1 MRGTGDQLTTAG
13 ISGFTWDADGNLA
26 TRTFSSGGIAERDYS
41 WSAENRLVKAIIS
54 GDSVRFDY
62 DPLGQPVV
70 RRGLS
75 GEGMRV
81 TLYDGG
87 SILADLD
94 SAGNRVGEYVYD
106 QGTDRP
112 YALLKGATTVTGAQ
126 YFVQDDFGNVTGT
139 LLDSVTVGQRVTYD
153 GNGLP
158 AVTGD
163 QTNRLMWK
171 GAPYDKDLLLTQL
184 GARWYDPYVM
194 RFISEDPLGLAG
206 GINPYVFA
214 NNDPVNGS
222 DPSGMSSFI
231 DTLGV
236 GGGGDDGCNSL
247 VVFNFIDNGAPGDN
261 AFSNAL
267 PNTTHVLWTTCPYK
281 WNDPSQQPQATATEH
296 GGTSGTNRAKA
307 KPSVFHCVG
316 QTGARNGVA
325 LGLDVAGF
333 IPGEKLLGASAG
345 VVTMV
350 GVGIAASATSLYRG
364 DLAGFVAGSAGSN
377 LAAIG
382 SAAKFAGYSAAE
394 AIPVIGTVINAG
406 VTAHDLYHAYQSY
419 QACRAG
425 H

>member
-1 MRGTGDQLTTAG
+1 
-13 ISGFTWDADGNLA
+13 
-26 TRTFSSGGIAERDYS
+26 
-41 WSAENRLVKAIIS
+41 VKAIIS

-206 GINPYVFA
+206 GINPYVYA

-222 DPSGMSSFI
+222 DPSGMSAQITCATYKIWQYDLATGEQVGDADYETVCSG
-231 DTLGV
+231 DGDSS
-236 GGGGDDGCNSL
+236 GGGGGGGGTGSKKTKVTDPYPYKAVRKCPDFLQPGQPIRAGLDQLYAASRKPVPHEEAMAFYTTDGR
-247 VVFNFIDNGAPGDN
+247 VNFMTVGTGNCKDVQFSPDINGALPVNTIMFAHSHPCTGMNGGGGLVYGQGPDYGD
-261 AFSNAL
+261 
-267 PNTTHVLWTTCPYK
+267 
-281 WNDPSQQPQATATEH
+281 
-296 GGTSGTNRAKA
+296 
-307 KPSVFHCVG
+307 
-316 QTGARNGVA
+316 VA
-325 LGLDVAGF
+325 LSTAYYRK
-333 IPGEKLLGASAG
+333 PGAIVSRD
-345 VVTMV
+345 
-350 GVGIAASATSLYRG
+350 SLFWYNPDG
-364 DLAGFVAGSAGSN
+364 
-377 LAAIG
+377 
-382 SAAKFAGYSAAE
+382 K
-394 AIPVIGTVINAG
+394 
-406 VTAHDLYHAYQSY
+406 AYGC
-419 QACRAG
+419 AR
-425 H
+425 